1 MKPVITD
8 VFFDLDHTLWDFEKN
23 SALTFAKI
31 LKDNHVPVDYS
42 KFVVNYVPINHEYW
56 ELFREEKI
64 TKEELRYGRLQKTFE
79 SLEVSIEQSLIE
91 ILSEEYLT
99 VLPKN
104 NHLFEGAF
112 EILEY
117 LQSKYNLHIIT
128 NGFQEVQNHKIKNS
142 NLTPFFKTITN
153 SESAGVKK
161 PNPGIFEFALQQ
173 ANTTKEQS
181 VMIGDCIDADVKGA
195 LNFGMDAILFSQ
207 NNTLTIDENIKK
219 IHHLLDLKSY
229 L

>member
-42 KFVVNYVPINHEYW
+42 RFVENYVPINHEYW

-79 SLEVSIEQSLIE
+79 SLGVAVEQSLIE
-91 ILSEEYLT
+91 ILAEEYLA

-104 NHLFEGAF
+104 NHLFQGAF

>member
-42 KFVVNYVPINHEYW
+42 RFVENYVPINHEYW

-142 NLTPFFKTITN
+142 NLTPFFKTVTN

>member
-128 NGFQEVQNHKIKNS
+128 NGFQDVQNHKIKNS

-161 PNPGIFEFALQQ
+161 PNPRIFEFALQQ

-181 VMIGDCIDADVKGA
+181 VMIGDCINADVKGA

>member
-42 KFVVNYVPINHEYW
+42 KFVENYVPINHEYW

-79 SLEVSIEQSLIE
+79 SLGVAVEQSLIE
-91 ILSEEYLT
+91 ILAEEYLA

-104 NHLFEGAF
+104 NHLFQGAF

-128 NGFQEVQNHKIKNS
+128 NGFQDVQNHKIKNS

-173 ANTTKEQS
+173 AKTTKEQS

>member
-42 KFVVNYVPINHEYW
+42 RFVENYVPINHEYW

-79 SLEVSIEQSLIE
+79 SLGVAVEQSLIE
-91 ILSEEYLT
+91 ILSEEYLA

-104 NHLFEGAF
+104 NHLFQGAF

-128 NGFQEVQNHKIKNS
+128 NGFQDVQNHKIKNS

-161 PNPGIFEFALQQ
+161 PNPRIFEFALQQ

>member
-42 KFVVNYVPINHEYW
+42 RFVENYVPINHEYW

-64 TKEELRYGRLQKTFE
+64 TKEELRFGRLQKTFE
-79 SLEVSIEQSLIE
+79 SLGVAVEQSLIE

-128 NGFQEVQNHKIKNS
+128 NGFQDVQNHKIKNS

-195 LNFGMDAILFSQ
+195 LNFGMDAILFCQ
-207 NNTLTIDENIKK
+207 NNTITIDENIKK

>member
-42 KFVVNYVPINHEYW
+42 RFVENYVPINHEYW

-112 EILEY
+112 EILGY
-117 LQSKYNLHIIT
+117 LQPKYNLHIIT
-128 NGFQEVQNHKIKNS
+128 NGFQDVQNHKIKNS

-161 PNPGIFEFALQQ
+161 PNPRIFEFALQQ